1 MIRLL
6 AAAALA
12 ALIPVLP
19 ASAATLVGSY
29 GFNNSLASAVPG
41 GQALTLIDPKGKSG
55 FGTDTVFGEQ
65 RTVFNFLGSSSPS
78 EQSGLSFNTNG
89 LLVSNDYSV
98 ALTFKFNERNSSW
111 RRILDVSGRTSD
123 NGFYVDNGNNLS
135 VFPSSG
141 SNVNFLSGSY
151 RNVVL
156 TVGGGKASAFV
167 DGGSSFSS
175 TTPVMNLTNGP
186 GLLTFFADNNVGGG
200 QGEWSSGSI
209 AALRIYNG
217 VLSAEEI
224 AELNRVPFVA
234 PTAAVP
240 EPATWAMMLAG
251 FGLVGGT
258 LRSRRNSLAL
268 A

>member
-1 MIRLL
+1 VIRLV

-12 ALIPVLP
+12 ALLP
-19 ASAATLVGSY
+19 ALPAPAATLVGSY
-29 GFNNSLASAVPG
+29 GFNNSLTSSVPG
-41 GQALTLIDPKGKSG
+41 GSALTLIDPAGKSG
-55 FGTDTVFGEQ
+55 FSTDTVFGQQ
-65 RTVFNFLGSSSPS
+65 RTVFNFLGSSLPA

-89 LLVSNDYSV
+89 VLAPEIYSV
-98 ALTFKFNERNSSW
+98 ALTFKFNERNGNY
-111 RRILDVSGRTSD
+111 RRIMDVSGRTSD
-123 NGFYVDNGNNLS
+123 NGFYVDTSNNLS
-135 VFPSSG
+135 VFPTSG

-186 GLLTFFADNNVGGG
+186 GLLTFFADNNVGGA
-200 QGEWSSGSI
+200 QHEWSSGSI

-217 VLSAEEI
+217 VLSADEI
-224 AELNRVPFVA
+224 AELNKVPFVA
-234 PTAAVP
+234 TAAVP

-258 LRSRRNSLAL
+258 LRSRRNTLAF